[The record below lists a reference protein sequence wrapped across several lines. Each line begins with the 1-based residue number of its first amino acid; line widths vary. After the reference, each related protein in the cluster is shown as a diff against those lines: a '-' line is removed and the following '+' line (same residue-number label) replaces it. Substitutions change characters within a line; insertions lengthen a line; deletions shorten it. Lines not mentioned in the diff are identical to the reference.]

1 MGCGLWVFLRGRNF
15 SFVVFLITFWGFD
28 ATPAYS
34 WGFWGHRYINHNA
47 VFLLPPPMFGF
58 YKQHIGYLTAHAAD
72 ADMRRYALKEEAPRH
87 YIDLDQ
93 YFKNGNAILPKQWK
107 DAVNQYSVDT
117 LQAHGIVPWWIMVM
131 HQRLKNAFAEK
142 DVEQILKLSADIG
155 HYIADAHVPLHA
167 SSNHNGQKTDQL
179 GIHAFWESRLPELFA
194 EKEYDLF
201 IGRAIY
207 IKDPLEFIWQRV
219 YESGAAADTVLKF
232 EKMLSSITPDHE
244 RMSYEYRNTML
255 MRQYA
260 ERYAKRY
267 HQQLNGMVERRM
279 RASMYA
285 IASFWYTAW
294 IEAGQPDLPFKTPS
308 N

>member
-1 MGCGLWVFLRGRNF
+1 MNGELVTKRKRIFP
-15 SFVVFLITFWGFD
+15 FLICLIAFWSVF
-28 ATPAYS
+28 ATPAFS
-34 WGFWGHRYINHNA
+34 WGFWGHRYINYNA

-72 ADMRRYALKEEAPRH
+72 ADMRRYAIKEEASRH

-93 YFKNGNAILPKQWK
+93 YLKNGDTALPKQWK
-107 DAVNQYSVDT
+107 DAVERFTVDT
-117 LQAHGIVPWWIMVM
+117 LQLHGIVPWWVMVVQ
-131 HQRLKNAFAEK
+131 QRLKQAFAQK

-201 IGRAIY
+201 IGQASY
-207 IKDPLEFIWQRV
+207 IRDPLAFIWQRV
-219 YESGAAADTVLKF
+219 YESGAAADTVLTF
-232 EKMLSSITPDHE
+232 EKLLSSVTPDHE
-244 RMSYEYRNTML
+244 RMSYEYRNNRL

-260 ERYAKRY
+260 EVYAKRY
-267 HQQLNGMVERRM
+267 HKLLNGMVERRM
-279 RASMYA
+279 RASIYA

-294 IEAGQPDLPFKTPS
+294 IEAGQPDLPIKTPS